1 MIGRDL
7 ALSQISAP
15 LASNIGPHP
24 LPSLNRKVRVLVVD
38 DQPLLREG
46 VTAVLTRSLDL
57 TIVEEASDGRE
68 AIEKFRALQPDV
80 TVMDLQMRPMSGI
93 DAMCAIRLESP
104 TARIVVLTRFAG
116 DVLARRALEAG
127 VSAYVLKERVRM
139 ALGDIIREVHQGV
152 KRIEPS
158 IALQIANYAG
168 EQTLTSREVEV
179 LQLVAGGHSNK
190 LIARALTISEETANS
205 HVKNIIEKLVL
216 TVAPTR
222 SPSACAVASCS
233 SEANRGGPLRPSVI
247 FVTHLRP
254 RGVEWRPRGPFP
266 MLPAQRSKSVDSVI
280 AFDAARPASLS
291 FNALWIE
298 A

>member
-1 MIGRDL
+1 MFGRDL

-15 LASNIGPHP
+15 PASNIGLHP
-24 LPSLNRKVRVLVVD
+24 LPGLNRKVRVLVVD

-46 VTAVLTRSLDL
+46 VTAVLTRNPDL
-57 TIVEEASDGRE
+57 TIVGEASDGRE

-104 TARIVVLTRFAG
+104 AARIVVLTRFVG

-127 VSAYVLKERVRM
+127 ASAYVLKERVRM
-139 ALGDIIREVHQGV
+139 DLGDIVREVHQGM

-179 LQLVAGGHSNK
+179 LQLVAGGNSNK
-190 LIARALTISEETANS
+190 LIARALTISQETAKT
-205 HVKNIIEKLVL
+205 HIKNILEKLGVHDR
-216 TVAPTR
+216 TH
-222 SPSACAVASCS
+222 AVTLGLR
-233 SEANRGGPLRPSVI
+233 RGILQ
-247 FVTHLRP
+247 L
-254 RGVEWRPRGPFP
+254 
-266 MLPAQRSKSVDSVI
+266 
-280 AFDAARPASLS
+280 
-291 FNALWIE
+291 
-298 A
+298 

>member
-1 MIGRDL
+1 MFGRDL
-7 ALSQISAP
+7 ALSQMSAP
-15 LASNIGPHP
+15 LASDIGPHP
-24 LPSLNRKVRVLVVD
+24 LPNLNRKVRVLVVD

-46 VTAVLTRSLDL
+46 VTAVLTRSPDL
-57 TIVEEASDGRE
+57 TIVGEASDGRE

-93 DAMCAIRLESP
+93 DAMCVIRLESA

-139 ALGDIIREVHQGV
+139 DLGDIIREVHQGL

-179 LQLVAGGHSNK
+179 LQLVAGGNSNK
-190 LIARALTISEETANS
+190 LIARALTISEETAKS
-205 HVKNIIEKLVL
+205 HVRNIIEKLGAHGR
-216 TVAPTR
+216 TH
-222 SPSACAVASCS
+222 AVTLGLR
-233 SEANRGGPLRPSVI
+233 RGILQ
-247 FVTHLRP
+247 L
-254 RGVEWRPRGPFP
+254 
-266 MLPAQRSKSVDSVI
+266 
-280 AFDAARPASLS
+280 
-291 FNALWIE
+291 
-298 A
+298 

>member
-46 VTAVLTRSLDL
+46 VTAVLTRSPDL
-57 TIVEEASDGRE
+57 TIVEEAIDGRE

-179 LQLVAGGHSNK
+179 LQLVAGGNSNK
-190 LIARALTISEETANS
+190 LIAKALAISEETAKT
-205 HVKNIIEKLVL
+205 HVRNILEKLGVRDR
-216 TVAPTR
+216 TH
-222 SPSACAVASCS
+222 AVTLGLR
-233 SEANRGGPLRPSVI
+233 RGILQ
-247 FVTHLRP
+247 L
-254 RGVEWRPRGPFP
+254 
-266 MLPAQRSKSVDSVI
+266 
-280 AFDAARPASLS
+280 
-291 FNALWIE
+291 
-298 A
+298 